1 MVKATVSIF
10 QAILLRGHEIM
21 QSVLTRPQDILAVVQ
36 EPTIIRPEGHMN
48 ADRVPAFQ
56 AQLTKAVMCPESAS
70 LTVDMSQVESID
82 SASLMTLVST
92 LNLAQRLNKRFN
104 LCSLSAPT
112 RIVLELT
119 QLDRAF
125 EIVEAAAA

>member
-1 MVKATVSIF
+1 
-10 QAILLRGHEIM
+10 M
-21 QSVLTRPQDILAVVQ
+21 QSVLTRPQEIATVQ
-36 EPTIIRPEGHMN
+36 IPAQIPTVQIPTVIRPQGHMN

-56 AQLTKAVMCPESAS
+56 DQLTKAVMSPTSDS
-70 LTVDMSQVESID
+70 LTVDMSQVESLD
-82 SASLMTLVST
+82 SAGLMTLVST

-112 RIVLELT
+112 RIILELT

-125 EIVEAAAA
+125 EIVEAVAA